1 MPSATAMRA
10 SVMEDML
17 AWAASGL
24 LLPVGWVVGG
34 LAIGILLGF
43 R

>member
-17 AWAASGL
+17 ARAASGL

>member
-10 SVMEDML
+10 SVMEDVL
-17 AWAASGL
+17 AWAAGGL

-34 LAIGILLGF
+34 LAIGILLWF

>member
-1 MPSATAMRA
+1 MPSVSVMRA
-10 SVMEDML
+10 SVMEDAL

-24 LLPVGWVVGG
+24 LLPVGWIVGG